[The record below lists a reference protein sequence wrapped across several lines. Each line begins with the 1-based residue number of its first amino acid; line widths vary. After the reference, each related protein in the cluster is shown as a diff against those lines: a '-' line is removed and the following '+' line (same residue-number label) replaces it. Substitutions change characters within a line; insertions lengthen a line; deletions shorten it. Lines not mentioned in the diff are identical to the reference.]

1 MFQRV
6 CHGPVKNERVAGFK
20 DLSIRELVV
29 LVPLVVLMFWIGF
42 FPGTI
47 LRKMDATVTRYVSLI
62 KSREKIF
69 VDADRPTAA
78 PNRVGSKNAANAEG
92 LR

>member
-6 CHGPVKNERVAGFK
+6 MHGPVNNDRVAGFK
-20 DLSIRELVV
+20 DLSIRELAVV
-29 LVPLVVLMFWIGF
+29 VPIVVLMFWIGF

-62 KSREKIF
+62 KSRENIF
-69 VDADRPTAA
+69 VKADRPAAA
-78 PNRVGSKNAANAEG
+78 PNRVGSKNAANAKG
-92 LR
+92 HR